1 MAQRLTAGEKILR
14 GITEAQWQATV
25 VTFARFNGWKVYHPP
40 ANRPVNGRIQQVMA
54 GWPDL
59 VFMRQGELIMAE
71 LKTELGKTTK
81 DQDECI
87 ALIQSAGVEVHVWR
101 PSDQRKM
108 EGTLRRPKR

>member
-14 GITEAQWQATV
+14 GITEAQWQANV

-40 ANRPVNGRIQQVMA
+40 NNRPVNGRIQKVMA

-59 VFMRQGELIMAE
+59 AFMREGEFILAE
-71 LKTELGKTTK
+71 LKTELGKTTA

-87 ALIQSAGVEVHVWR
+87 RLLRSAGIEVHVWR
-101 PSDQRKM
+101 PSDGQKM
-108 EGTLRRPKR
+108 QGILRRPKR